1 MENTS
6 WKDDLAELHFVM
18 LKEHEIENDN
28 FDTIGSTLTLRTRGC
43 DCCSKEVEI
52 NRETVN
58 AAIFEAEVWLDRL
71 RDLKASL

>member
-1 MENTS
+1 MENTI

-18 LKEHEIENDN
+18 LREHDIENDN
-28 FDTIGSTLTLRTRGC
+28 LDAIGSTLTLRTRGC

-58 AAIFEAEVWLDRL
+58 AAILEAEAWLGKL